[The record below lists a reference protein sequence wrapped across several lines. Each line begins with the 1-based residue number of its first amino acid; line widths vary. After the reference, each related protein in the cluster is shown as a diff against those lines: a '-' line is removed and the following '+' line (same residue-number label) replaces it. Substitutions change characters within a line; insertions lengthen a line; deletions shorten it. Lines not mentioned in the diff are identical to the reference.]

1 MVPSHA
7 THYYVDARIAD
18 DDDADVRSNHK
29 IGNSNSN
36 TPQAIMMLWMISVKK
51 NHCSILLCKLYF
63 EHMFFFHL
71 SLVGIDVIHR
81 TFNRDES

>member
-18 DDDADVRSNHK
+18 DDDDDDVDGDDVRSNHK

-36 TPQAIMMLWMISVKK
+36 TPQAIMILWMISVRK
-51 NHCSILLCKLYF
+51 
-63 EHMFFFHL
+63 E
-71 SLVGIDVIHR
+71 SL
-81 TFNRDES
+81 